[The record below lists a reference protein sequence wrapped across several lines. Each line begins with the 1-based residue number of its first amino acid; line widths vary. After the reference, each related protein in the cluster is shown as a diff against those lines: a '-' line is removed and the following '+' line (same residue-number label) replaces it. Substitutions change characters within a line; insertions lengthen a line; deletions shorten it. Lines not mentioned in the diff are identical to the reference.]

1 MTHPSHRS
9 PVAEEIRVSG
19 LVQGVGFRPF
29 VWRLA
34 HRLGLCG
41 SVRNDGDAVV
51 ILAQGVP
58 AALDALEAALRL
70 DAPAAARVAAVRR
83 APVPP
88 LAVADFTIAASGAG
102 EVVAGVVADLATCP
116 ECLAEMD
123 DPTGRRYGYPFTNCT
138 ACGPRFSIVEGLPY
152 DRARTTM
159 RGFSLCPACQAEY
172 ADPTDRR
179 FHAQPIACPACGPRL
194 LLEGENAG
202 EEGGDD
208 PLVRAV
214 ARVRAGG
221 IIAVKGIGGYH
232 FVCDATS
239 EAAVATLRA
248 RKNRPAKPLAVLLP
262 DLAAVTRHCRVTAAE
277 ARALTSAAAPI
288 VLLPRRDDS
297 PLAAGI
303 APGLARVGVLLPYSP
318 LHHLLIRAAGC
329 PLVLTSANRAGQPQL
344 FRDDRAGLDGL
355 TGLADLILR
364 HDRPI
369 ARRLD
374 DSVMMLADDELRV
387 LRRARGLAPQPVP
400 LPPGFA
406 DCPPVLALGGD
417 MKGAVCLT
425 QGGLALLS
433 HHLGDLH
440 GLDAQ
445 DAMDEAIADYTALF
459 THQAALV
466 AVDRHPAYHT
476 GRRGADLARAR
487 GLPLEKVQHH
497 HAHVAAV
504 LAERG
509 WPREGGPVIGI
520 ALDGL
525 GWGDD
530 DTAWGAEVLCCD
542 YTVSRRVARL
552 RPVPLPG
559 GDQASR
565 EPWRMLLSHLD
576 SALGADAADAGLAAT
591 GLGDLFA
598 GKPVATLRA
607 MMTTGVNA
615 PPASS
620 AGRLFDAVAALLR
633 LAPDR
638 LSHEGEAAMALE
650 ALAGARGDGDGGG
663 GRASPLPFATRA
675 VAGLEEID
683 PAPMWLSLLHQRAAG
698 VDGVMLAAA
707 FHDGLAA
714 AFADAAIAAARREEC
729 GHVVL
734 AGGVMQ
740 NARLLAALRRLL
752 TAAGLEVWSA
762 GTIPTGD
769 GGLALGQ
776 AVVAAARRRTPSADR
791 R

>member
-1 MTHPSHRS
+1 M
-9 PVAEEIRVSG
+9 
-19 LVQGVGFRPF
+19 QGVGFRPF
-29 VWRLA
+29 VWRVA
-34 HRLGLCG
+34 HRLGLSG

-51 ILAQGVP
+51 IQAQGAP

-70 DAPAAARVAAVRR
+70 DAPAAARVGAVRR
-83 APVPP
+83 MPTAP
-88 LAVADFTIAASGAG
+88 LTATDFIIAPSGAG

-123 DPTGRRYGYPFTNCT
+123 DPTGRRYGYPFTNCI

-159 RGFSLCPACQAEY
+159 RGFPLCPACQAEY
-172 ADPTDRR
+172 ADPADRR
-179 FHAQPIACPACGPRL
+179 FHAQPIACPVCGPRL
-194 LLEGENAG
+194 ALDGADGGEK
-202 EEGGDD
+202 GGDD

-214 ARVRAGG
+214 ARVLDGG

-232 FVCDATS
+232 LVCDATS
-239 EAAVATLRA
+239 DAAVAALRA

-262 DLAAVTRHCRVTAAE
+262 DLAAVARHCHVTAAE
-277 ARALTSAAAPI
+277 SRALASPAAPI
-288 VLLPRRDDS
+288 MLLTRRDDS
-297 PLAAGI
+297 DLAAAI

-318 LHHLLIRAAGC
+318 LHYLLIRAAGR

-344 FRDDRAGLDGL
+344 FRDDSAALD
-355 TGLADLILR
+355 GLADLVLR

-374 DSVMMLADDELRV
+374 DSVMMLADDDLRV
-387 LRRARGLAPQPVP
+387 LRRARGLAPQPLP

-425 QGGLALLS
+425 QGGLAVLS

-440 GLDAQ
+440 GIDAQ

-459 THQAALV
+459 AHQAALV
-466 AVDRHPAYHT
+466 TVDRHPAYHT
-476 GRRGADLARAR
+476 SRRGADLARAR

-509 WPREGGPVIGI
+509 WPRDGGPVIGI

-542 YTVSRRVARL
+542 YTVSRRMARL

-576 SALGADAADAGLAAT
+576 SALGAETADAGLAAA

-598 GKPVATLRA
+598 GKPVSTVRA
-607 MMTTGVNA
+607 MMARGVNA

-650 ALAGARGDGDGGG
+650 ALAGRCGEGEGEGEGGT
-663 GRASPLPFATRA
+663 PLPFATRP
-675 VAGLEEID
+675 VAGLDEID
-683 PAPMWLSLLHQRAAG
+683 PAPMWFSLLHQRRAG
-698 VDGVMLAAA
+698 ADGAMLAAA

-714 AFADAAIAAARREEC
+714 AFADAAIAAARREGC

-740 NARLLAALRRLL
+740 NARLLAALRRRLMS
-752 TAAGLEVWSA
+752 ADLEVWSA
-762 GTIPTGD
+762 SAIPTGD

-776 AVVAAARRRTPSADR
+776 AVVAAARWRTR
-791 R
+791 WRTGR